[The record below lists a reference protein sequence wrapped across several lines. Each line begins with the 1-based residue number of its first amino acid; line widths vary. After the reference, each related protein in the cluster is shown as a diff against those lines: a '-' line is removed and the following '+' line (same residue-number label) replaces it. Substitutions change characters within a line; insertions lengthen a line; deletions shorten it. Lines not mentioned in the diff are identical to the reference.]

1 MVVEIMVVD
10 SVVAD
15 KEKSALM
22 SATQYAREGDGSVEG
37 WMTDNV
43 RRRLATSIRRPQH

>member
-15 KEKSALM
+15 KENSALM
-22 SATQYAREGDGSVEG
+22 SATQYAREGMVQLRVG
-37 WMTDNV
+37 
-43 RRRLATSIRRPQH
+43 

>member
-10 SVVAD
+10 SVVSD

-22 SATQYAREGDGSVEG
+22 SATQYAREGMVQLRVG
-37 WMTDNV
+37 
-43 RRRLATSIRRPQH
+43 